1 MQNLRLFGAAVRV
14 VGMGFLTGSLGFVGI
29 PACAQRV
36 PNQPSAS
43 SRSEVHPPQPGK
55 PARCVSDCA
64 KHSPDAGAVGGNE
77 APQTAAVA
85 AVEFNFCALEARILN
100 PYDAKATVSSPP
112 PTHHVTANFDED
124 LSLDLVNMA
133 GSVGREVWFKAEALA
148 PATAVR
154 GRVLR
159 WSSTL
164 GFQRHGSSPMLG
176 GGATCTNGW
185 PRGASRR
192 KPRVSFEVLDVKL
205 AAIEKPKTDWP

>member
-14 VGMGFLTGSLGFVGI
+14 VGMGFLTGSLGFIGI

-64 KHSPDAGAVGGNE
+64 KPSLDAGAVGGNE

-85 AVEFNFCALEARILN
+85 SVEFNFGALEARILN

-124 LSLDLVNMA
+124 LSLDLVNVA

-159 WSSTL
+159 GGHLHL
-164 GFQRHGSSPMLG
+164 GFSDSAHHPCWAVARRVLTDGPVAQVGGSRESLSK
-176 GGATCTNGW
+176 C
-185 PRGASRR
+185 S
-192 KPRVSFEVLDVKL
+192 L
-205 AAIEKPKTDWP
+205 